1 MKILLVEDE
10 SAVVSLIKRSL
21 VEQGMEL
28 SVAMDGTTGLQMA
41 MAHAFDVVILD
52 IMLPGINGIEVCRT
66 LRKSGIPVPILM
78 LTALGSTENVVT
90 GLDAGADD
98 YLPKPFK
105 LTELHAR
112 IRAISRRKMR
122 APSNEDLLVFGGL
135 SFNRSSKAV
144 FRDGVPIS
152 LTATEIK
159 LLEFFLMNTN
169 RVLSRMEIL
178 ENVWDINFNLGTNVV
193 DVYVNY
199 LRKKIDRDFDTKL
212 IHTLVGMGYMMKLQ
226 DA

>member
-21 VEQGMEL
+21 SEQGMEV
-28 SVAMDGTTGLQMA
+28 SVAMDGATGLKMA
-41 MAHAFDVVILD
+41 GSHNFDVMILD
-52 IMLPGINGIEVCRT
+52 IMLPGINGVEVCRT
-66 LRKSGIPVPILM
+66 LRTNGAQVPILM
-78 LTALGSTENVVT
+78 LTALDSTENIVT

-98 YLPKPFK
+98 YLAKPFR

-112 IRAISRRKMR
+112 IRALSRRKGSL
-122 APSNEDLLVFGGL
+122 ATADDLLTFGGL
-135 SFNRSSKAV
+135 TFNTASKAV
-144 FRDGVPIS
+144 TRNGVPVN
-152 LTATEIK
+152 LTATELK
-159 LLEFFLMNTN
+159 LLEYFLRNTN

-199 LRKKIDRDFDTKL
+199 LRKKIDRDFDSKL
-212 IHTLVGMGYMMKLQ
+212 IHTLVGIGYMMKLQ
-226 DA
+226 DT

>member
-10 SAVVSLIKRSL
+10 SAVVSLIRRSL
-21 VEQGMEL
+21 SEQGMEV
-28 SVAMDGTTGLQMA
+28 SVAMDGSTGMRMA
-41 MAHAFDVVILD
+41 TDHLFDVLILD
-52 IMLPGINGIEVCRT
+52 IMLPGMNGIDICRS
-66 LRKSGIPVPILM
+66 LRNAGTQVPILM

-98 YLPKPFK
+98 YLSKPFK

-112 IRAISRRKMR
+112 IRALGRRKGN
-122 APSNEDLLVFGGL
+122 AGNEDNTLAFGGL
-135 SFNRSSKAV
+135 TMNTSSKAV
-144 FRDGVPIS
+144 SRNGIQIS

-159 LLEFFLMNTN
+159 LLEFFLRNPN

-178 ENVWDINFNLGTNVV
+178 EHVWDINFNLGTNVV

-199 LRKKIDRDFDTKL
+199 LRKKIDRDFDTRL
-212 IHTLVGMGYMMKLQ
+212 IHTLVGMGYMLKMQ
-226 DA
+226 DV